1 MSYFSHEDQ
10 TNTSEENR
18 CVVEDIERSTE
29 VDDGVTI
36 ERRSIFWLS
45 AAAVSSMLFGSSTL
59 SAQDPRPQK
68 TRDRKSQPKGG
79 LSFDSFLQQLY
90 PQAKRLVD
98 SKGEDEEAYLLTV
111 AAAMSR
117 IIDPGAPMRDAMR
130 KFSKANKKAGERFP
144 IGAMTMTF
152 QPGKGF
158 THHDHLDYNGVIMG
172 IEGEVRI
179 RNYDFQGKPPA
190 IDSSE
195 TFQIRETR
203 NDLILPGRFS
213 TLGQKRENIH
223 DLVAGKKGARV
234 MDVFTFFSGQ
244 ATSRYLDL
252 EDKPRDLDARIY
264 DATWKSRRR
273 RNR

>member
-29 VDDGVTI
+29 VDNGVTI

-117 IIDPGAPMRDAMR
+117 IMDPGAPMRDAMR
-130 KFSKANKKAGERFP
+130 
-144 IGAMTMTF
+144 
-152 QPGKGF
+152 
-158 THHDHLDYNGVIMG
+158 
-172 IEGEVRI
+172 
-179 RNYDFQGKPPA
+179 
-190 IDSSE
+190 
-195 TFQIRETR
+195 
-203 NDLILPGRFS
+203 
-213 TLGQKRENIH
+213 
-223 DLVAGKKGARV
+223 
-234 MDVFTFFSGQ
+234 
-244 ATSRYLDL
+244 
-252 EDKPRDLDARIY
+252 
-264 DATWKSRRR
+264 
-273 RNR
+273 